1 MGGFCTVIKNKN
13 LLLIYW
19 KCAITCSLLRTDD
32 CWSFWKHLPAQSM
45 MYYTPDVVHYIVYSD
60 LLASHHNKV
69 YSHLLA
75 SHHNKELTVLPAEDK
90 VHSSE
95 Y

>member
-1 MGGFCTVIKNKN
+1 
-13 LLLIYW
+13 
-19 KCAITCSLLRTDD
+19 
-32 CWSFWKHLPAQSM
+32 M

>member
-1 MGGFCTVIKNKN
+1 
-13 LLLIYW
+13 
-19 KCAITCSLLRTDD
+19 
-32 CWSFWKHLPAQSM
+32 M
-45 MYYTPDVVHYIVYSD
+45 MYYTAEVVADID
-60 LLASHHNKV
+60 
-69 YSHLLA
+69 YSHILA

>member
-1 MGGFCTVIKNKN
+1 
-13 LLLIYW
+13 
-19 KCAITCSLLRTDD
+19 
-32 CWSFWKHLPAQSM
+32 M
-45 MYYTPDVVHYIVYSD
+45 MYYTHDVVAYIVYS
-60 LLASHHNKV
+60 HIP
-69 YSHLLA
+69 A